1 MTATLAPTD
10 WHARAASHTLRRSL
24 FVDGAFV
31 PAADGATFASTSPI
45 DGRHVADVA
54 AGDTVDVDR
63 AVAAATRAFPAWA
76 AVDPAVRKALL
87 LRFADEVDLRAD
99 DVALAE
105 TLDTGKPV
113 AEALRVDAAAVSAT
127 LRWYAEAVD
136 KTYDEVAPTPAG
148 RLGLVTREPLGVVG
162 AVVPWNYPSMIAAW
176 KIAPALAAGNTV
188 VLKPAEQSP
197 LSALVL
203 AEAAAAAGIPDGV
216 LNVVTGHGETAGRAL
231 GLHPGV
237 AKIAFTGSVAVSRL
251 FQRYAGESNG
261 KQVAVESGGKSPQLV
276 LADAVGGDTD
286 LDAVAS
292 AVAWGIFYNAGQ
304 TCNAGSRLVV
314 HASLADE
321 LVDRVCAL
329 TRETFVP
336 GDPLDPTT
344 VLGALVD
351 ETQLA
356 AVDGYVQRAAGRV
369 VLGGRRA
376 DPVAGGSYYEPTVV
390 TGVHPDAEL
399 AQEEVFGPVLAVSTF
414 DDEDEGVRI
423 ANHSRF
429 GLAASVW
436 TQRLGT
442 AHRVAARLRAGVVWV
457 NTFDESSIVTPFGGF
472 GDTGA
477 GRDKSLHALDAYS
490 ARKTTWIRWGAP

>member
-1 MTATLAPTD
+1 MTATVAPAD
-10 WHARAASHTLRRSL
+10 WHARAASHALPRTL

-31 PAADGATFASTSPI
+31 LAADGATFPSTSPV

-54 AGDTVDVDR
+54 AGGPVDVDR
-63 AVAAATRAFPAWA
+63 AVAAATRALPAWA
-76 AVDPAVRKALL
+76 AVDPSVRKALL
-87 LRFADEVDLRAD
+87 LRFADEVDLRAH

-105 TLDTGKPV
+105 TLDTGKPI

-176 KIAPALAAGNTV
+176 KVAPALAAGNTV

-203 AEAAAAAGIPDGV
+203 AEAAAAAGLPAGV
-216 LNVVTGHGETAGRAL
+216 LNVVTGLGETAGQAL
-231 GLHPGV
+231 GRHPGV
-237 AKIAFTGSVAVSRL
+237 AKIAFTGSVGVSRL

-276 LADAVGGDTD
+276 LADAGD

-314 HASLADE
+314 HSSLADD

-336 GDPLDPTT
+336 ADPLDPAT

-356 AVDGYVQRAAGRV
+356 AVDGYVQRAAGQV

-376 DPVAGGSYYEPTVV
+376 QPVAGGSYYEPTVV

-414 DDEDEGVRI
+414 DDEAEGVRI

-436 TQRLGT
+436 TQRLEA
-442 AHRVAARLRAGVVWV
+442 AHRVSARLRAGVVWV
-457 NTFDESSIVTPFGGF
+457 NTFDESSIVTPFGGV

-490 ARKTTWIRWGAP
+490 ARKTTWIRWGGA